1 MFHLRFAAKCALRTS
16 GVALVGILC
25 LAGTVSAQTL
35 GPQPLYFRIQS
46 PSERLEMIVNSS
58 RILTLEQKIPRAQL
72 SNESIARL
80 TPLSPNQI
88 QIAAQRPWGTQVNLW
103 DERGQIWTVDVIISG
118 DARELKMLL
127 EAEFPNS
134 SLRVR
139 PLANSVVISGFV
151 DRADAVSRIVTM
163 SQDYYP
169 RVINNITVGGVQQ
182 VLLNVKVMEVSRT
195 KLRTMGFDWANISGN
210 DYFTQGVSG
219 LLNPVSVTELFDGAA
234 TTGVA
239 TGSAGATM
247 TFGLVDNNNAFF
259 GFLEALRQNNLAK
272 LLAEPKLV
280 TVSGRPAS
288 FSVGGEIPIRVP
300 QSLGTISIE
309 FHQFGTRVD
318 FVPIVL
324 GNGHIRLEVRAS
336 VSEVDPSLSV
346 DGVPGFRSR
355 WVDTAVEMKSG
366 QTLALAGLIQERVE
380 TENKGVP
387 WVADLPWVGA
397 AFRRVTNRVN
407 EIELV
412 ITVRPELVDA
422 LDPDQ
427 VPECGPGELTT
438 SPNDIDHYWRGYL
451 EVPNCCSDGSCAQ
464 CRHGGYPPEQAVGPQ
479 GAYQEVPNSG
489 PGPSAGA
496 SFFSRPPQS
505 PTSAAVGRSRQPDNN
520 SSRRR
525 VVPVGSRSILSNR
538 DTPNKASPVR
548 PTGRA
553 TLKNGRPNLI
563 GETGYDVLK

>member
-1 MFHLRFAAKCALRTS
+1 MFLLRFAAKRALRTS
-16 GVALVGILC
+16 GVALVSIWC
-25 LAGTVSAQTL
+25 LAGVVSAQTL
-35 GPQPLYFRIQS
+35 DPQSLYFRIHS

-58 RILTLEQKIPRAQL
+58 RILTLKQKIPRAQL
-72 SNESIARL
+72 SNEAIARL
-80 TPLSPNQI
+80 TPFSPNQI
-88 QIAAQRPWGTQVNLW
+88 QISALRPGVTQVNLW
-103 DERGQIWTVDVIISG
+103 DERGQVWTVDVIISG

-127 EAEFPNS
+127 EAEFPSS

-151 DRADAVSRIVTM
+151 DRADSISRIVTM

-182 VLLNVKVMEVSRT
+182 VLLSVKVMEVSRT

-219 LLNPVSVTELFDGAA
+219 LLNVTSVTELFDSA
-234 TTGVA
+234 TTAGVA
-239 TGSAGATM
+239 TGSAGASM

-288 FSVGGEIPIRVP
+288 FNVGGEIPIRVP
-300 QSLGTISIE
+300 QSLGTVSIE

-324 GNGHIRLEVRAS
+324 GNGHIRLEVRPS
-336 VSEVDPSLSV
+336 VSEVDPALSV
-346 DGVPGFRSR
+346 DGVPGFRTR

-366 QTLALAGLIQERVE
+366 QTLALAGLIQERIE
-380 TENKGVP
+380 SEHRGVP
-387 WVADLPWVGA
+387 WIADLPWVGA
-397 AFRRVTNRVN
+397 AFRRASNRVN

-412 ITVRPELVDA
+412 ITVKSELVDA

-427 VPECGPGELTT
+427 VPECGPGQLT
-438 SPNDIDHYWRGYL
+438 SNPNDIDHYWRGYM

-464 CRHGGYPPEQAVGPQ
+464 CRHGGYPLEQEVGPE
-479 GAYQEVPNSG
+479 GAYREG
-489 PGPSAGA
+489 PGASAG
-496 SFFSRPPQS
+496 FFSRPPQS
-505 PTSAAVGRSRQPDNN
+505 PASAAVGGNRQPGNN

-525 VVPVGSRSILSNR
+525 FVPVGSQSILSNR
-538 DTPNKASPVR
+538 HTPNKASPTR
-548 PTGRA
+548 STGRA
-553 TLKNGRPNLI
+553 TSKNGQPDLI